1 MAVTFYLDQ
10 TDIESN
16 EDFLLQE
23 WEACEFV
30 VRPNDQ
36 AQLEL
41 RLNGQ
46 LLEAFLLPNQADWHW
61 RWNPQNSLGRF
72 QLELISSNE
81 QNQSSERKLFGL
93 RVVPRKLAQDHYH
106 QLLDDL
112 QKQTLQ
118 LVAAL
123 GGGKEAIALE
133 RKSDSSAQA
142 LEDLVLFFDQR
153 FSQIEQAVQRIEQ
166 HPNSQLVNRTRMN
179 SLDQVREI
187 DPDSLREF
195 GKEALVPL
203 PQELAPELYEV
214 LQEQGGRLPE
224 RIRQRTRESSFDT
237 PENRLVA
244 YVLDQLRHRIV
255 RIKQAA
261 SYEARRLERNQQ
273 LFGPLS
279 QQARIQELLKRC
291 NQIERRLHALRARPF
306 LANLR
311 AQPMP
316 SQQASKLIQRDPS
329 YRLIYQVWRDLQKT
343 SYFSCQS
350 PLFHLPIQEL
360 PLLYEVWATMRMIA
374 TLASLPGWQVDAN
387 AFDQLFS
394 PTQAESLLFKLPED
408 QVLLR
413 AHKMGYTLEL
423 RYQAR
428 YHPLGSHNASAIG
441 SLDRHRRI
449 PDIVVELHQPD
460 GKRQLLI
467 FDAKYR
473 LDAQGG
479 VPEDALADAY
489 SYRGSIGYA
498 NGESAVYAA
507 LLLYPG
513 RQASEVYRNRVGAFA
528 LLPQEDTA
536 LSDLLTRLLDELI
549 ERK

>member
-10 TDIESN
+10 TNRASN

-23 WEACEFV
+23 WEACEFIA
-30 VRPNDQ
+30 RPNDH

-41 RLNGQ
+41 RINGQ
-46 LLEAFLLPNQADWHW
+46 PLEAFLLPNQADWHW

-72 QLELISSNE
+72 QIELISS
-81 QNQSSERKLFGL
+81 QNQASERKLFGL
-93 RVVPRKLAQDHYH
+93 RVVPRKLAQDHYQ
-106 QLLDDL
+106 QLLEDL

-123 GGGKEAIALE
+123 GGGKETIALE
-133 RKSDSSAQA
+133 NQIASSNQA
-142 LEDLVLFFDQR
+142 LEDMALFFEQR
-153 FSQIEQAVQRIEQ
+153 FDQIEQAVKRIGQR
-166 HPNSQLVNRTRMN
+166 PNSQLINRT
-179 SLDQVREI
+179 SLQSIDQASHI
-187 DPDSLREF
+187 DPYSLQEF
-195 GKEALVPL
+195 GKEALLPL
-203 PQELAPELYEV
+203 PQELAPDLYEA
-214 LQEQGGRLPE
+214 LQEQGGRIPE
-224 RIRQRTRESSFDT
+224 RIRQRTSESSFDT
-237 PENRLVA
+237 AENRLVA
-244 YVLDQLRHRIV
+244 YVLDQLRTRLL

-261 SYEARRLERNQQ
+261 SYEERRLERNQQ
-273 LFGPLS
+273 LFGPSS
-279 QQARIQELLKRC
+279 QLNRIQDLIKRC
-291 NQIERRLHALRARPF
+291 TLIERRLHHLRSLPF
-306 LANLR
+306 LAELKVQR
-311 AQPMP
+311 APRQL
-316 SQQASKLIQRDPS
+316 ASKLLQRDPS
-329 YRLIYQVWRDLQKT
+329 YHLIYQVWRDLQKT
-343 SYFSCQS
+343 SHFSCDS
-350 PLFHLPIQEL
+350 PLFHLSIQEL
-360 PLLYEVWATMRMIA
+360 PLLYEVWATVRMIA
-374 TLASLPGWQVDAN
+374 TLASLPAWQVDTS

-394 PTQAESLLFKLPED
+394 PTQSDGLLFKLPED

-413 AHKMGYTLEL
+413 AHKAGYKLML

-428 YHPLGSHNASAIG
+428 YQPLRPQSAGLIG

-449 PDIVVELHQPD
+449 PDIVVEVHQPD
-460 GKRQLLI
+460 GKPQLLI

-536 LSDLLTRLLDELI
+536 LSELLITLLNQLI
-549 ERK
+549 EN